1 MVNPDNT
8 INSRSDIKRN
18 SDKNSTDK
26 PEGEV
31 QPDKFREVY
40 AVYEHRKPKDE
51 FEELEELL
59 KKKKKEG
66 KGLADILESGGGS
79 DKPVFNLKESK
90 DKESGF
96 QNELEQSALALKE
109 DKVAEK
115 RPKTDFYLS
124 EKSDLAQ
131 VNPLANPTGQLSDIQ
146 SAQAVEKPTPPTR
159 NNLQEIIDKIVN
171 QVYKLENS
179 KTGESSIVILLNKDG
194 PLKDVGIKIS
204 EFDSANKQVNIT
216 IDNLTQEAKNL
227 LDRSESQLLLA
238 LERKGY
244 QVQMLTTTT
253 NQEIL
258 RLDQPGQ
265 PRGEREQSKE
275 GNPEGNPQKRQR
287 EEEENP
293 EKE

>member
-8 INSRSDIKRN
+8 ISSRNDIKRN
-18 SDKNSTDK
+18 SDKTSADK

-31 QPDKFREVY
+31 LPEKFREVY

-59 KKKKKEG
+59 KKRKKEG
-66 KGLADILESGGGS
+66 KGLPDILESGGGS
-79 DKPVFNLKESK
+79 DKPVFNLKETK
-90 DKESGF
+90 ERESGF
-96 QNELEQSALALKE
+96 GALDQAELIQKA
-109 DKVAEK
+109 DKKVEGK
-115 RPKTDFYLS
+115 GKSDFYLS
-124 EKSDLAQ
+124 EQSDLAQ
-131 VNPLANPTGQLSDIQ
+131 VNPLSNQTNQLNDIQ
-146 SAQAVEKPTPPTR
+146 AAIIEKPQAPTR

-179 KTGESSIVILLNKDG
+179 KTGESSIVIVLNKDG
-194 PLKDVGIKIS
+194 PFKDVGIKIS

-265 PRGEREQSKE
+265 PNGDKEQSKG
-275 GNPEGNPQKRQR
+275 GNSEGNPQKRDR

>member
-8 INSRSDIKRN
+8 INSRTDIKRN
-18 SDKNSTDK
+18 SDKTSSDK

-31 QPDKFREVY
+31 MPEKFREVY

-51 FEELEELL
+51 YEELEEVL
-59 KKKKKEG
+59 KKRKKEG
-66 KGLADILESGGGS
+66 KGLADIFDSQGAS

-90 DKESGF
+90 EKEKGF
-96 QNELEQSALALKE
+96 ENELEQATLTLK
-109 DKVAEK
+109 DEK
-115 RPKTDFYLS
+115 NVEKKPRQDFYLN
-124 EKSDLAQ
+124 EQTDLAE
-131 VNPLANPTGQLSDIQ
+131 VNPLANPSPQLNEIHGSL
-146 SAQAVEKPTPPTR
+146 SVEKPMPPTR
-159 NNLQEIIDKIVN
+159 NHLQEIIDKIVN

-179 KTGESSIVILLNKDG
+179 KTGESSIVIVLNKDG

-253 NQEIL
+253 NQEIM
-258 RLDQPGQ
+258 RLETPER
-265 PRGEREQSKE
+265 PNREQEQNSQE
-275 GNPEGNPQKRQR
+275 NPQKRHR

>member
-18 SDKNSTDK
+18 SDKTSTDK

-31 QPDKFREVY
+31 QPEKFREVY

-59 KKKKKEG
+59 KKRKKEG
-66 KGLADILESGGGS
+66 KGLADILESSGGS
-79 DKPVFNLKESK
+79 DKPVFNLKESGE
-90 DKESGF
+90 KEQGF
-96 QNELEQSALALKE
+96 ENELEHAAAALNTQ
-109 DKVAEK
+109 DSQVEK
-115 RPKTDFYLS
+115 KPKTNFYLS
-124 EKSDLAQ
+124 EQTDLAE
-131 VNPLANPTGQLSDIQ
+131 VNPLAN
-146 SAQAVEKPTPPTR
+146 SAPQFNTVLNTQAVEKPMPPTR

-179 KTGESSIVILLNKDG
+179 KTGESSIVIVLNKDG

-258 RLDQPGQ
+258 RLNTP
-265 PRGEREQSKE
+265 EQSGQE
-275 GNPEGNPQKRQR
+275 QSRDNSQGNPQKRHR

>member
-8 INSRSDIKRN
+8 INSRNEIKRN
-18 SDKNSTDK
+18 SDKTSSDK

-31 QPDKFREVY
+31 IPEKFREVY
-40 AVYEHRKPKDE
+40 AVFEQRKPKDE
-51 FEELEELL
+51 YEELEEVL
-59 KKKKKEG
+59 KKRKKDG
-66 KGLADILESGGGS
+66 KGIADIFDGQGGS
-79 DKPVFNLKESK
+79 DKPVFNLKESTE
-90 DKESGF
+90 KESGF
-96 QNELEQSALALKE
+96 DNEMEQAALNLKE
-109 DKVAEK
+109 EK
-115 RPKTDFYLS
+115 TVEKKPRQDFYLN
-124 EKSDLAQ
+124 EQTDIAK
-131 VNPLANPTGQLSDIQ
+131 VNPLANPVPQFNEIAGT
-146 SAQAVEKPTPPTR
+146 QAVEKPLPPTR

-179 KTGESSIVILLNKDG
+179 KTGESSIVIVLNKDG

-227 LDRSESQLLLA
+227 LDKSESQLLLA

-244 QVQMLTTTT
+244 QVQQLTTTT
-253 NQEIL
+253 NEEIM
-258 RLDQPGQ
+258 RLAQPSRAG
-265 PRGEREQSKE
+265 GEREQQSQ
-275 GNPEGNPQKRQR
+275 GNPQKRHR

>member
-18 SDKNSTDK
+18 SDKTSTDK

-31 QPDKFREVY
+31 QPEKFREVY

-59 KKKKKEG
+59 KKRKKEG
-66 KGLADILESGGGS
+66 KGLGDILEAGS
-79 DKPVFNLKESK
+79 NSDTPVFNLKESK
-90 DKESGF
+90 EKEKGF
-96 QNELEQSALALKE
+96 ENELEQATLTVK
-109 DKVAEK
+109 DEK
-115 RPKTDFYLS
+115 TVEKKPKQDFYLI
-124 EKSDLAQ
+124 EQSDLAQ
-131 VNPLANPTGQLSDIQ
+131 VNPLSNPTGQLSDIQ
-146 SAQAVEKPTPPTR
+146 GTLSVEKPMPPTR
-159 NNLQEIIDKIVN
+159 NNLQEIIDKIIN

-179 KTGESSIVILLNKDG
+179 KTGESSIIIVLNKDG
-194 PLKDVGIKIS
+194 PLKDVAIKIS

-216 IDNLTQEAKNL
+216 VDNLTQEAKNL

-253 NQEIL
+253 TQEIL
-258 RLDQPGQ
+258 RLDQPAQ
-265 PRGEREQSKE
+265 PHGEKEQSK
-275 GNPEGNPQKRQR
+275 GNSEGNPQKRHR